1 MAYTHLEGSRLGW
14 VDTGCT
20 HTHCFYMRWGPK
32 ASVLIWACAYW
43 SIFSSLLTT
52 FFCFFVST
60 MSTSSTT
67 PPPPA
72 YVRRV
77 DFPRLCQHY
86 RPCREA
92 GILECR
98 SCHKYMCDLHINT
111 RIYGDGAPSPAYIDR
126 SFTAISV
133 FASLHPYPSLSTYL
147 SLALL
152 RYI

>member
-1 MAYTHLEGSRLGW
+1 MRTEAFSAHCSRFVFG
-14 VDTGCT
+14 
-20 HTHCFYMRWGPK
+20 
-32 ASVLIWACAYW
+32 
-43 SIFSSLLTT
+43 
-52 FFCFFVST
+52 FFLST
-60 MSTSSTT
+60 MSASTT

-126 SFTAISV
+126 SFTAMSV
-133 FASLHPYPSLSTYL
+133 FHSLHPYLSLSTYL
-147 SLALL
+147 SLALVDVYKSI
-152 RYI
+152 YIYGCSPVSTSLSFALYISISRSV